1 MAGQASQEVRK
12 LQASICELDRSLGW
26 QGAAAEQRFD
36 PLDVHGAVAWQPAGT
51 RRAAPRPRGRPG
63 SASPLLLGGGSPG
76 SGSGGAMSP
85 LSRRIMES
93 SGAGGSF
100 LERLE
105 RDIEQRQAAR
115 AVRQAR
121 AGRYTGGTA
130 EQMAEREQERRDL
143 SLVRWAVPCLA
154 CDQTL
159 CPAPSFPAGCHAW
172 SLCGLMNASNLHH
185 RALLMCATVQGGG
198 GGTQR
203 GAG

>member
-1 MAGQASQEVRK
+1 MRK

-36 PLDVHGAVAWQPAGT
+36 PLDVHGAVAWQPSGT
-51 RRAAPRPRGRPG
+51 QRAAPRPRGRPG

-76 SGSGGAMSP
+76 SGSGGSMSL

-130 EQMAEREQERRDL
+130 EQLAEREQERRDL
-143 SLVRWAVPCLA
+143 SLVRWAVPCSA
-154 CDQTL
+154 CNQTL
-159 CPAPSFPAGCHAW
+159 MTPACGAPPPPFLRAAMASLCSDECLLFAPSPPSHVCHPAGRW
-172 SLCGLMNASNLHH
+172 WR
-185 RALLMCATVQGGG
+185 RAARSWL
-198 GGTQR
+198 R
-203 GAG
+203 R